1 MPTYTNLG
9 IKKIT
14 TGDEAGTW
22 GDSTNTNFDY
32 FDTAIVG
39 YVSIAL
45 TSSHTSGAPYDLN
58 VADFLASDGRNR
70 VIEFIGTPGVDTY
83 VQITPNDFEGYY
95 FVRNSVAG
103 GYSVFVFQTNSYDAA
118 KDIEIPNGKDF
129 IIRCDG
135 AGSTAAVVSSVI
147 DNPQFTTVDTTTLEV
162 TNIKA
167 KDGTS
172 AGTIA
177 NSTGIVTLNN
187 LEAVI
192 SNGRATFSLDSP
204 GGNNAAVLISKT
216 NATGDTNPV
225 IGVSVSFKVSSDSVN
240 AACVGFQTNP
250 TIQDSSFTLGAF
262 YGFSTG
268 GIYKDGSSPT
278 VNTQYGFSVSG
289 LTAATNNYGFYGN
302 VASATGRWNF
312 YAAGTAPNYFEGNTT
327 FNQAVTIN
335 GTTTVDILDATTVNK
350 VTFTAPATSA
360 TLTIADG
367 KTATV
372 NNSITFSGTD
382 STTMTFPDENASIG
396 FRNVPQN
403 SQSADYT
410 LVLSDSG
417 KHIFRPSA
425 DTGARTFTIPSNAS
439 VVYPIGTAITFVN
452 YSVDDLS
459 IASSNTMRLAGTG
472 ATGTRTLARWGVA
485 TALKTGST
493 TWIISGTGL
502 T

>member
-118 KDIEIPNGKDF
+118 KDIEIPNGTDF

-147 DNPQFTTVDTTTLEV
+147 DNPQFTTVQVST
-162 TNIKA
+162 IK
-167 KDGTS
+167 S
-172 AGTIA
+172 AA
-177 NSTGIVTLNN
+177 DNST
-187 LEAVI
+187 VI
-192 SNGRATFSLDSP
+192 TTYSNGNINV
-204 GGNNAAVLISKT
+204 GNITEGARFNAIKLESSAASISAPAFVDGRLNISYSAENLI
-216 NATGDTNPV
+216 GY
-225 IGVSVSFKVSSDSVN
+225 SSGN
-240 AACVGFQTNP
+240 
-250 TIQDSSFTLGAF
+250 FTLTGGTTITNY
-262 YGFSTG
+262 YGFVAS
-268 GIYKDGSSPT
+268 
-278 VNTQYGFSVSG
+278 NNGFSV
-289 LTAATNNYGFYGN
+289 TNHYGFYGN
-302 VASATGRWNF
+302 IASAANRWNF
-312 YAAGTAPNYFEGNTT
+312 YAAGTAPNYFAGDTT

-335 GTTTVDILDATTVNK
+335 GTTTVDILDATTANATTVNATTVNATTVNATDVNN
-350 VTFTAPATSA
+350 VTITAPASSA

-372 NNSITFSGTD
+372 DNSITFSGTD
-382 STTMTFPDENASIG
+382 STTMTFPEINASIG
-396 FRNVPQN
+396 FRNIPVNPQA
-403 SQSADYT
+403 SDYT
-410 LVLSDSG
+410 LDLTDSG
-417 KHIFRPSA
+417 KYIYHNVGTA
-425 DTGARTFTIPSNAS
+425 AATYTIPAQSS
-439 VVYPIGTAITFVN
+439 VNYDRGTVITFVN
-452 YSVDDLS
+452 FSVNPLTIDIDTDTLL
-459 IASSNTMRLAGTG
+459 LAGTG
-472 ATGTRTLARWGVA
+472 ATGARTLAQWGVA
-485 TALKTGST
+485 TAIKITGSGT
-493 TWIISGTGL
+493 IRWLISGTGL